1 MPTARPAAPTP
12 IGERGRRVHEEPG
25 GRIAVAGRTCLE
37 RDGVG
42 REDRRPVGP
51 VGGEPDEVGLVERSV
66 GEAVTTIGLRRR
78 HPHPPTADPVT
89 GPYRR

>member
-1 MPTARPAAPTP
+1 
-12 IGERGRRVHEEPG
+12 
-25 GRIAVAGRTCLE
+25 
-37 RDGVG
+37 
-42 REDRRPVGP
+42 
-51 VGGEPDEVGLVERSV
+51 VGLVERSV